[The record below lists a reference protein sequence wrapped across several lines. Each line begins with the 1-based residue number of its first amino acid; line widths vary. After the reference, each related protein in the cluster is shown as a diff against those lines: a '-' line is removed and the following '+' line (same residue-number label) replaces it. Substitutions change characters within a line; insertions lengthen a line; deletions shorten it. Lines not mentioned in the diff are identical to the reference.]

1 MSKVSKIDD
10 DAEEKSSEYILQKE
24 IYEKNL
30 LNYFDNNKDDNESSA
45 YVMSNNE
52 FKEKNAQIRN
62 KLGEYY
68 DALRQINPIKNSIE
82 CENEKNC
89 DTKGIVIVKNK
100 YNKNELNLK
109 EVNLEKQKY

>member
-1 MSKVSKIDD
+1 
-10 DAEEKSSEYILQKE
+10 
-24 IYEKNL
+24 
-30 LNYFDNNKDDNESSA
+30 
-45 YVMSNNE
+45 MSNNE
-52 FKEKNAQIRN
+52 FTEKNAQIRN

-82 CENEKNC
+82 CENEENC

-109 EVNLEKQKY
+109 EVNLEKPQSIKYAGSEEVEQNKVYHLIANWLCEIYKSTHRNRQLCKR